1 MDTFEHQFESL
12 DVQTEFVESAMT
24 NQTAL
29 STPEDDVNLLMQQV
43 AVRSTMHATVYKWLL
58 GWRGDAHSSHTAT
71 QAGAVLA
78 CSPHSSMI

>member
-1 MDTFEHQFESL
+1 MPITYGLQTMDTFEHQFESL

-43 AVRSTMHATVYKWLL
+43 AVRSGMHFTLL
-58 GWRGDAHSSHTAT
+58 G
-71 QAGAVLA
+71 
-78 CSPHSSMI
+78 

>member
-1 MDTFEHQFESL
+1 MLLQTMDTFEHQFESL

-43 AVRSTMHATVYKWLL
+43 AVRSRMHVT
-58 GWRGDAHSSHTAT
+58 
-71 QAGAVLA
+71 
-78 CSPHSSMI
+78 